1 MYPKMIEQG
10 IAQAFRIGPHSKRRA
25 NARRK
30 LCAPQRA
37 IPP

>member
-25 NARRK
+25 KYLPQA
-30 LCAPQRA
+30 LCAATR
-37 IPP
+37 